1 MTSTPDDTTTMERNL
16 KQVTI
21 YTDGACLGNPGPGGY
36 GVVLLYAGYRKELS
50 GGFLRTTNN
59 RMELLAAIEGL
70 AALKE
75 DCTVTLVSDS
85 EYVVKAMSQG
95 WARQWRKSGWKRGR
109 NERVVNPDLWARLLG
124 LCQKHQVEFLWVKGH
139 NGEPE
144 NERCDTL
151 ANFAAS
157 RADLQ
162 VDAGYEATRHS
173 HAPSSLFP
181 ARG

>member
-1 MTSTPDDTTTMERNL
+1 VVSSERQTT
-16 KQVTI
+16 VW
-21 YTDGACLGNPGPGGY
+21 
-36 GVVLLYAGYRKELS
+36 S
-50 GGFLRTTNN
+50 
-59 RMELLAAIEGL
+59 LAAIEGL

-95 WARQWRKSGWKRGR
+95 WARQWQKSGWKRGR
-109 NERVVNPDLWARLLG
+109 NERVVNPDLWARLLE